1 VQLACPSCGTLYD
14 VSGYP
19 AGHAFTCSCGRALT
33 VPEPPVPAA
42 PGAAGPVLAGEA
54 AGAPA
59 QGGAIGAP
67 DPAGAIGPADRGADP
82 GLDGWVKVLVFLAN
96 LCSSPLVGLVSWVIV
111 RTDRPRTAAQICTL
125 TWIPVVLWAVFVFL
139 AVIVSLIGG
148 A

>member
-42 PGAAGPVLAGEA
+42 AGAAGPVLATEA
-54 AGAPA
+54 
-59 QGGAIGAP
+59 GGAAA
-67 DPAGAIGPADRGADP
+67 PAGAIGPADPGADP
-82 GLDGWVKVLVFLAN
+82 GLDGWVKILVFLAN

-111 RTDRPRTAAQICTL
+111 RADRPRTAAQICTL
-125 TWIPVVLWAVFVFL
+125 TWIPVVLWAVFVFV